1 MTYPARIKAMFAKAI
16 STWRSFGQIAPL
28 ALGFA
33 AGLAVTH
40 VL

>member
-1 MTYPARIKAMFAKAI
+1 MKFIDRIQSVWAETVQ
-16 STWRSFGQIAPL
+16 TWHGFGQIAPL

-33 AGLAVTH
+33 AGLATTL